1 MHADVCCENGKRM
14 QTPRP
19 TECAPVFAHSPPSFM
34 VSLCFSVE
42 EKKHNSCMTSG
53 LEAITAEGYF
63 DIFNSCLCLS
73 LGANTT
79 DPDPLSETLAEIV
92 ASQCSASLGTED
104 QENPRVVNV
113 ILPDHR
119 GYFVHHLGYFLA
131 TFLLLAF
138 VVVALIM
145 LIRRHKKRGVY
156 PYNLPLCFS
165 LFRSFT
171 IILSQVFDILPFF
184 FLGMEYELRS
194 YDR

>member
-1 MHADVCCENGKRM
+1 MPLIYFPCMQMFAVKMENEGGHPD
-14 QTPRP
+14 QQN
-19 TECAPVFAHSPPSFM
+19 
-34 VSLCFSVE
+34 VSLSLPTLPPHLWSVCVFLWR
-42 EKKHNSCMTSG
+42 KKNSCMTSG
-53 LEAITAEGYF
+53 LEVITAEGYF

-79 DPDPLSETLAEIV
+79 DTNLDPDPLSETLAEIV

-138 VVVALIM
+138 VVFALIM

-156 PYNLPLCFS
+156 LYNLPLCFS
-165 LFRSFT
+165 LFRSFI

-184 FLGMEYELRS
+184 RTGV
-194 YDR
+194 